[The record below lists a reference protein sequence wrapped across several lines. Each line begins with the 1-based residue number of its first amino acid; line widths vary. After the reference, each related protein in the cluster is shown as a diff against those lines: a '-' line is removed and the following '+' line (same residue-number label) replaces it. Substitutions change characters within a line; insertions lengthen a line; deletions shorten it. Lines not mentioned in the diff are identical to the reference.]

1 MVAVDA
7 DLAAGNIKSG
17 VTIFGVAGTVSAGS
31 SAGVPKT
38 GQTTLYV
45 SGDDGDLEK
54 GVAWPSPRFTDNSN
68 DTVTDNLTGLMWLK
82 NADAGNDCAGSDVGT
97 ETWANALLS
106 AAACNTASFAG
117 HTDWRLPNLREMQ
130 SLIDYGRASPALPSD
145 LPFTSVQSNNYWTS
159 TTNAGYSSNAWVVY
173 LGVGFVVD
181 VSKAST
187 VYVWPVR
194 GGE

>member
-1 MVAVDA
+1 M
-7 DLAAGNIKSG
+7 
-17 VTIFGVAGTVSAGS
+17 TIFGVAGTVSAGS

-38 GQTTLYV
+38 GQTTLYD

-145 LPFTSVQSNNYWTS
+145 LPFTSVQSYYYWTS
-159 TTNAGYSSNAWVVY
+159 TTYAGNASLAWYVFLVT
-173 LGVGFVVD
+173 GFVD
-181 VSKAST
+181 SDGKSST
-187 VYVWPVR
+187 YFVWPVR